1 MSTKDWLEKDFY
13 KVLGVSKTAEQ
24 DEIKKSY
31 RKLARK
37 YHPDSNAGDASAEA
51 KFKEVSEAYDVVG
64 DTKKRKEYDEA
75 RRLFGSGGF
84 RMPGGAGQ
92 SGGQGFGFDVGD
104 LFNRSGQTAG
114 SGGGGLGDILGGM
127 FGGGGGRTTTTTST
141 ARPRRGA
148 DIETEATIEFA
159 EAVNGVTVALRM
171 TSDEPCKTCRGTGAK
186 YGTVPKVCLKCEG
199 TGMQTSV
206 QGGVFAMTEPCTE
219 CKGRGLVVDQPCETC
234 HGSGRGQSSKTM
246 QVRIPAGVQDA
257 QRIRLKGKGAAGER
271 GGPAGDLYVS
281 VHVTP
286 HRIFGRQGEHLIL
299 AVPVSFTEAALGA
312 EIKVPTLD
320 GLPVTVRIP
329 AGTAN
334 GSKLRVRGKGSVR
347 RDGSKG
353 DLLLT
358 IEVQVP
364 HELTDEQRQKLQEY
378 STASAQPD
386 LRAGLFGSP

>member
-1 MSTKDWLEKDFY
+1 MSTKDWIEKDFY
-13 KVLGVSKTAEQ
+13 KVLGVSKTAEA

-37 YHPDSNAGDASAEA
+37 YHPDSNAGDTKAEA

-64 DTKKRKEYDEA
+64 DPKKRKEYDEA

-84 RMPGGAGQ
+84 RMPGGT
-92 SGGQGFGFDVGD
+92 GGQGGGGFNFDVGD
-104 LFNRSGQTAG
+104 LFNRGGGQNT
-114 SGGGGLGDILGGM
+114 GGGLGDILGGM
-127 FGGGGGRTTTTTST
+127 FGGGGQRTTTTT
-141 ARPRRGA
+141 ARPRRGQ

-159 EAVNGVTVALRM
+159 EAVNGVTVGLRM
-171 TSDEPCKTCRGTGAK
+171 TSDEPCPTCRGTGAK

-246 QVRIPAGVQDA
+246 QVRIPAGVQDG

-271 GGPAGDLYVS
+271 GGPAGDLYVT
-281 VHVTP
+281 VHTKS
-286 HRIFGRQGEHLIL
+286 HRIFGRQGEHLTL
-299 AVPVSFTEAALGA
+299 NVPVSFTEAALGA

-347 RDGSKG
+347 RDGTKG

-358 IEVQVP
+358 LEVQVP
-364 HELTDEQRQKLQEY
+364 HELTDEQKEKLQEFN
-378 STASAQPD
+378 SASDHPD
-386 LRAGLFGSP
+386 LRAGLFGTS

>member
-13 KVLGVSKTAEQ
+13 KVLGVSKTA
-24 DEIKKSY
+24 DAAEIKKAY

-37 YHPDSNAGDASAEA
+37 YHPDSNSGDASAEA
-51 KFKEVSEAYDVVG
+51 RFKDVSEAYDVVG
-64 DTKKRKEYDEA
+64 DVKKRKEYDEA
-75 RRLFGSGGF
+75 RRLFGNGGF
-84 RMPGGAGQ
+84 RMPGSGSGQ
-92 SGGQGFGFDVGD
+92 GGQGFGFDVGD
-104 LFNRSGQTAG
+104 LFNRSGSASG
-114 SGGGGLGDILGGM
+114 SGGGLGDILGGM
-127 FGGGGGRTTTTTST
+127 FGGGRTTTTST

-148 DIETEATIEFA
+148 DIESEATSEFA
-159 EAVNGVTVALRM
+159 EAGNGVTVGLKM

-246 QVRIPAGVQDA
+246 QVRIPAGVQDG
-257 QRIRLKGKGAAGER
+257 QRIRLKAKGAAGER
-271 GGPAGDLYVS
+271 GGPAGDLYVT
-281 VHVTP
+281 VHVKP
-286 HRIFGRQGEHLIL
+286 HRIFGRQGEHLTL
-299 AVPVSFTEAALGA
+299 NVPVSFTEAALGA

-347 RDGSKG
+347 RDGTKG
-353 DLLLT
+353 DLMLT

-364 HELTDEQRQKLQEY
+364 HQLSDEQRTKLQEF
-378 STASAQPD
+378 SSASAQPD
-386 LRAGLFGSP
+386 LRAGLFGST

>member
-13 KVLGVSKTAEQ
+13 KVLGVSKTAEA

-64 DTKKRKEYDEA
+64 DPKKRKEYDEA

-84 RMPGGAGQ
+84 RMPTG
-92 SGGQGFGFDVGD
+92 SGQGGGGFNFDVGD
-104 LFNRSGQTAG
+104 LFNRSGSG
-114 SGGGGLGDILGGM
+114 GGGGGLGDILGGM
-127 FGGGGGRTTTTTST
+127 FGGGGQRTTTSTT
-141 ARPRRGA
+141 ARPRRGQ

-159 EAVNGVTVALRM
+159 EAVNGVTVGLRM
-171 TSDEPCKTCRGTGAK
+171 TSDAPCPTCHGTGAK

-246 QVRIPAGVQDA
+246 QVRIPAGVQDN

-271 GGPAGDLYVS
+271 GGPAGDLYVT
-281 VHVTP
+281 VHVHK
-286 HRIFGRQGEHLIL
+286 HRIFGRQGEHLTL
-299 AVPVSFTEAALGA
+299 NVPVSFTEAALGA

-347 RDGSKG
+347 RDGTKG
-353 DLLLT
+353 DLMLT
-358 IEVQVP
+358 LDVQVP
-364 HELTDEQRQKLQEY
+364 HELTDEQKEKLQEF
-378 STASAQPD
+378 SSASDQPD
-386 LRAGLFGSP
+386 LRAGLFGSS

>member
-1 MSTKDWLEKDFY
+1 MSTKDWIEKDFY

-37 YHPDSNAGDASAEA
+37 YHPDSNQGDASAEA

-64 DTKKRKEYDEA
+64 DAKKRKEYDEA

-84 RMPGGAGQ
+84 RMPGGGQ
-92 SGGQGFGFDVGD
+92 QGGGFNFDVGD
-104 LFNRSGQTAG
+104 LFNRGG
-114 SGGGGLGDILGGM
+114 SGGAAGAGGGLGDILGGM
-127 FGGGGGRTTTTTST
+127 FGGGGRSSTSTTT
-141 ARPRRGA
+141 ARPRRGQ

-234 HGSGRGQSSKTM
+234 HGSGRGQSSRTM
-246 QVRIPAGVQDA
+246 QVRIPAGVQDN

-271 GGPAGDLYVS
+271 GGPAGDLYVT

-286 HRIFGRQGEHLIL
+286 HRIFGRQGEHLTL
-299 AVPVSFTEAALGA
+299 NVPVSFTEAALGA

-358 IEVQVP
+358 LEVQVP
-364 HELTDEQRQKLQEY
+364 HELTDEQRTKLQEF
-378 STASAQPD
+378 SSASDQPD
-386 LRAGLFGSP
+386 LRAGLFGSA

>member
-13 KVLGVSKTAEQ
+13 KVLGVSKTAEA
-24 DEIKKSY
+24 DEIKKAY
-31 RKLARK
+31 RKLARQ
-37 YHPDSNAGDASAEA
+37 YHPDSNSGDAKAEA
-51 KFKEVSEAYDVVG
+51 RFKEVSEAYDVLG
-64 DTKKRKEYDEA
+64 DAKKRKEYDEA
-75 RRLFGSGGF
+75 RRLFGGGGF
-84 RMPGGAGQ
+84 RMPGSGQ
-92 SGGQGFGFDVGD
+92 GGQGFGFDVGD
-104 LFNRSGQTAG
+104 LFNRSGAA
-114 SGGGGLGDILGGM
+114 GGGGLGDILGGM
-127 FGGGGGRTTTTTST
+127 FGGGRTTTSTT

-246 QVRIPAGVQDA
+246 QVRIPAGVQDG

-271 GGPAGDLYVS
+271 GGPAGDLYVT
-281 VHVTP
+281 VHVHP
-286 HRIFGRQGEHLIL
+286 HRIFGRQGEHLTL
-299 AVPVSFTEAALGA
+299 SVPVTFTEAALGA

-320 GLPVTVRIP
+320 GLPVKVRIP

-347 RDGSKG
+347 RDGTRG

-358 IEVQVP
+358 IDVQVP
-364 HELTDEQRQKLQEY
+364 HELTEEQRARLQEF
-378 STASAQPD
+378 STAAAQPD
-386 LRAGLFGSP
+386 LRAGLFDGTSG

>member
-13 KVLGVSKTAEQ
+13 KVLGVAKTAEA

-64 DTKKRKEYDEA
+64 DPKKRKEYDEA

-84 RMPGGAGQ
+84 RMPTG
-92 SGGQGFGFDVGD
+92 SGQGGGGFNFDVGD
-104 LFNRSGQTAG
+104 LFNRGG
-114 SGGGGLGDILGGM
+114 STNNTGGGLGDILGGM
-127 FGGGGGRTTTTTST
+127 FGGGGRTTTTTT
-141 ARPRRGA
+141 ARPRRGQ

-159 EAVNGVTVALRM
+159 EAVNGVTVGLRM
-171 TSDEPCKTCRGTGAK
+171 TSDEPCPTCRGTGAK

-246 QVRIPAGVQDA
+246 QVRIPAGVQDG

-271 GGPAGDLYVS
+271 GGPAGDLYVT
-281 VHVTP
+281 VHVKP
-286 HRIFGRQGEHLIL
+286 HRIFGRQGEHLTL
-299 AVPVSFTEAALGA
+299 NVPVSFTEAALGA

-347 RDGSKG
+347 RDGTKG
-353 DLLLT
+353 DLMLT
-358 IEVQVP
+358 LEVQVP
-364 HELTDEQRQKLQEY
+364 HDLTDEQKEKLQEFN
-378 STASAQPD
+378 SASDHPD
-386 LRAGLFGSP
+386 LRAGLFGSS

>member
-13 KVLGVSKTAEQ
+13 KVLGVSKTAEA

-64 DTKKRKEYDEA
+64 DPKKRKEYDEA

-84 RMPGGAGQ
+84 RMPGGNSQ
-92 SGGQGFGFDVGD
+92 GGGGFNFDVGD
-104 LFNRSGQTAG
+104 LFNRGG
-114 SGGGGLGDILGGM
+114 SGGSSGGGLGDILGGM
-127 FGGGGGRTTTTTST
+127 FGGGGQRTTTSTT
-141 ARPRRGA
+141 ARPRRGQ

-159 EAVNGVTVALRM
+159 EAVNGVTVGLRM
-171 TSDEPCKTCRGTGAK
+171 TSDEPCPTCHGTGAK

-246 QVRIPAGVQDA
+246 QVRIPAGVQDN

-271 GGPAGDLYVS
+271 GGPAGDLYVT
-281 VHVTP
+281 VHVKS
-286 HRIFGRQGEHLIL
+286 HRIFGRQGEHLTL
-299 AVPVSFTEAALGA
+299 NVPVSFTEAALGA

-347 RDGSKG
+347 RDGTNG

-358 IEVQVP
+358 LEVQVP
-364 HELTDEQRQKLQEY
+364 HELTDEQKEKLQEFN
-378 STASAQPD
+378 SASEHPD
-386 LRAGLFGSP
+386 LRAGLFGSS

>member
-1 MSTKDWLEKDFY
+1 MSTKDWIEKDFY
-13 KVLGVSKTAEQ
+13 KVLGVSKTADA
-24 DEIKKSY
+24 DEIKKAY
-31 RKLARK
+31 RKLARQ
-37 YHPDSNAGDASAEA
+37 YHPDSNAGDTKAEA

-64 DTKKRKEYDEA
+64 DPKKRKEYDEA

-84 RMPGGAGQ
+84 RMPGG
-92 SGGQGFGFDVGD
+92 GGQGGFDFNVGD
-104 LFNRSGQTAG
+104 LFNRGGGTGA
-114 SGGGGLGDILGGM
+114 GGGLGDILGGM
-127 FGGGGGRTTTTTST
+127 FGGGGRTSTTTT
-141 ARPRRGA
+141 ARPRRGQ

-159 EAVNGVTVALRM
+159 EAVNGVTVGLRM
-171 TSDEPCKTCRGTGAK
+171 TSDAPCPTCRGTGAK

-246 QVRIPAGVQDA
+246 QVRIPAGVQDG

-271 GGPAGDLYVS
+271 GGPAGDLYVT
-281 VHVTP
+281 VHVKP
-286 HRIFGRQGEHLIL
+286 HRIFGRQGEHLTL
-299 AVPVSFTEAALGA
+299 NVPVSFTEAALGA

-347 RDGSKG
+347 RDGTKG

-358 IEVQVP
+358 LEVQVP
-364 HELTDEQRQKLQEY
+364 HELTDEQKAKLEEF
-378 STASAQPD
+378 SSASDQPD

>member
-13 KVLGVSKTAEQ
+13 KVLGVSKTAEA

-64 DTKKRKEYDEA
+64 DPKKRKEYDEA

-84 RMPGGAGQ
+84 RMP
-92 SGGQGFGFDVGD
+92 SGSGQGGGGFNFDVGD
-104 LFNRSGQTAG
+104 LFNRGG
-114 SGGGGLGDILGGM
+114 SGGSGGGLGDILGGM
-127 FGGGGGRTTTTTST
+127 FGGGGQRTTTSTT
-141 ARPRRGA
+141 ARPRRGQ

-159 EAVNGVTVALRM
+159 EAVNGVTVGLRM
-171 TSDEPCKTCRGTGAK
+171 TSDEPCPTCRGTGAK

-246 QVRIPAGVQDA
+246 QVRIPAGVQDN

-271 GGPAGDLYVS
+271 GGPAGDLYVT
-281 VHVTP
+281 VHVKP
-286 HRIFGRQGEHLIL
+286 HRIFGRQGEHLTL
-299 AVPVSFTEAALGA
+299 NVPVSFTEAALGA

-347 RDGSKG
+347 RDGTKG

-358 IEVQVP
+358 LEVQVP
-364 HELTDEQRQKLQEY
+364 HELTDEQKEKLQEFN
-378 STASAQPD
+378 SASDHPD
-386 LRAGLFGSP
+386 LRAGLFGSS

>member
-1 MSTKDWLEKDFY
+1 MSTKDWIEKDFY
-13 KVLGVSKTAEQ
+13 KVLGVSKTAEA

-37 YHPDSNAGDASAEA
+37 YHPDSNAGDTKAEA

-64 DTKKRKEYDEA
+64 DPKKRKEYDEA

-84 RMPGGAGQ
+84 RMPGGSGQ
-92 SGGQGFGFDVGD
+92 TGGGFDFNVGD
-104 LFNRSGQTAG
+104 LFNRGGGQNT
-114 SGGGGLGDILGGM
+114 GGGLGDILGGM
-127 FGGGGGRTTTTTST
+127 FGGGGQRTTTTT
-141 ARPRRGA
+141 ARPRRGQ

-159 EAVNGVTVALRM
+159 EAVNGVTVGLRM
-171 TSDEPCKTCRGTGAK
+171 TSDEPCPTCRGTGAK

-246 QVRIPAGVQDA
+246 QVRIPAGVQDG

-271 GGPAGDLYVS
+271 GGPAGDLYVT
-281 VHVTP
+281 VHTKS
-286 HRIFGRQGEHLIL
+286 HRIFGRQGEHLTL
-299 AVPVSFTEAALGA
+299 NVPVSFTEAALGA

-347 RDGSKG
+347 RDGTKG

-358 IEVQVP
+358 LEVQVP
-364 HELTDEQRQKLQEY
+364 HELTDEQKEKLQEFN
-378 STASAQPD
+378 SASDHPD
-386 LRAGLFGSP
+386 LRAGLFGTS

>member
-1 MSTKDWLEKDFY
+1 VSTKDWLEKDFY
-13 KVLGVSKTAEQ
+13 KVLGVSKTA
-24 DEIKKSY
+24 DAAEIKKAY

-37 YHPDSNAGDASAEA
+37 YHPDSNSGDASAEA
-51 KFKEVSEAYDVVG
+51 RFKDVSEAYDVVG
-64 DTKKRKEYDEA
+64 DVKKRKEYDEA
-75 RRLFGSGGF
+75 RRLFGNGGF
-84 RMPGGAGQ
+84 RMPGSGSGQ
-92 SGGQGFGFDVGD
+92 GGQGFGFDVGD
-104 LFNRSGQTAG
+104 LFNRSGSASG
-114 SGGGGLGDILGGM
+114 SGGGLGDILGGM
-127 FGGGGGRTTTTTST
+127 FGGGRTTTTST

-148 DIETEATIEFA
+148 DIESEATIEFA
-159 EAVNGVTVALRM
+159 EAVNGVTVGLKM

-246 QVRIPAGVQDA
+246 QVRIPAGVQDG
-257 QRIRLKGKGAAGER
+257 QRIRLKAKGAAGER
-271 GGPAGDLYVS
+271 GGPAGDLYVT
-281 VHVTP
+281 VHVKP
-286 HRIFGRQGEHLIL
+286 HRIFGRQGEHLTL
-299 AVPVSFTEAALGA
+299 NVPVSFTEAALGA

-347 RDGSKG
+347 RDGTKG
-353 DLLLT
+353 DLMLT

-364 HELTDEQRQKLQEY
+364 HQLSDEQRTKLQEF
-378 STASAQPD
+378 SSASAQPD
-386 LRAGLFGSP
+386 LRAGLFGST

>member
-64 DTKKRKEYDEA
+64 DAKKRKEYDEA

-84 RMPGGAGQ
+84 RMPTG
-92 SGGQGFGFDVGD
+92 SGQGGGGFNFDVGD
-104 LFNRSGQTAG
+104 LFNRGG
-114 SGGGGLGDILGGM
+114 STNAGGGLGDILGGM
-127 FGGGGGRTTTTTST
+127 FGGGGRTTTTTTT
-141 ARPRRGA
+141 ARPRRGQ

-159 EAVNGVTVALRM
+159 EAVNGVTVGLRM
-171 TSDEPCKTCRGTGAK
+171 TSDEPCPTCRGTGAK

-246 QVRIPAGVQDA
+246 QVRIPAGVQDG

-271 GGPAGDLYVS
+271 GGPAGDLYVT
-281 VHVTP
+281 VHVKP
-286 HRIFGRQGEHLIL
+286 HRIFGRQGEHLTL
-299 AVPVSFTEAALGA
+299 NVPVSFTEAALGA

-347 RDGSKG
+347 RDGTKG
-353 DLLLT
+353 DLMLT
-358 IEVQVP
+358 LEVQVP
-364 HELTDEQRQKLQEY
+364 HDLTDEQKEKLQEFN
-378 STASAQPD
+378 SASDHPD
-386 LRAGLFGSP
+386 LRAGLFGSS

>member
-13 KVLGVSKTAEQ
+13 KVLGVSKTAEA
-24 DEIKKSY
+24 DEIKKAY

-37 YHPDSNAGDASAEA
+37 YHPDSNSGDASAEA
-51 KFKEVSEAYDVVG
+51 KFKDVSEAYDVVG
-64 DTKKRKEYDEA
+64 DVKKRKEYDEA
-75 RRLFGSGGF
+75 RRLFGSGAF
-84 RMPGGAGQ
+84 RMPGSGGGQ
-92 SGGQGFGFDVGD
+92 GGQGFGFDVGD
-104 LFNRSGQTAG
+104 LFNRSGSASG
-114 SGGGGLGDILGGM
+114 SGGGLGDILGGM
-127 FGGGGGRTTTTTST
+127 FGGGGRTTTST

-148 DIETEATIEFA
+148 DIETEASIEFA
-159 EAVNGVTVALRM
+159 EAVNGVTVGLKM

-246 QVRIPAGVQDA
+246 QVRIPAGVQDG
-257 QRIRLKGKGAAGER
+257 QRIRLKAKGAAGER
-271 GGPAGDLYVS
+271 GGPAGDLYVT
-281 VHVTP
+281 VHVKP
-286 HRIFGRQGEHLIL
+286 HRIFGRQGEHLTL
-299 AVPVSFTEAALGA
+299 NVPVSFTEAALGA

-347 RDGSKG
+347 RDGTKG
-353 DLLLT
+353 DLMLT

-364 HELTDEQRQKLQEY
+364 HQLSDEQRTKLQEF
-378 STASAQPD
+378 SSAAAQPD
-386 LRAGLFGSP
+386 LRAGLFGST

>member
-1 MSTKDWLEKDFY
+1 MSTKDWIEKDFY

-37 YHPDSNAGDASAEA
+37 YHPDSNQGDASAEA

-64 DTKKRKEYDEA
+64 DPKKRKEYDEA

-84 RMPGGAGQ
+84 RMPGG
-92 SGGQGFGFDVGD
+92 SGQGGGGFNFDVGD
-104 LFNRSGQTAG
+104 LFNRGGGTAG
-114 SGGGGLGDILGGM
+114 GAGGGLGDILGGM
-127 FGGGGGRTTTTTST
+127 FGGGGRTTTTST

-148 DIETEATIEFA
+148 DIETEAAIEFA

-219 CKGRGLVVDQPCETC
+219 CKGRGLVVDEPCETC

-246 QVRIPAGVQDA
+246 QVRIPAGVQDG

-271 GGPAGDLYVS
+271 GGPAGDLYVT
-281 VHVTP
+281 VHVHT
-286 HRIFGRQGEHLIL
+286 HRIFGRQGEHLTL
-299 AVPVSFTEAALGA
+299 NVPVSFTEAALGA

-320 GLPVTVRIP
+320 GMPVTVRIP

-364 HELTDEQRQKLQEY
+364 HELTDEQRAKLQEFN
-378 STASAQPD
+378 SASEHPD
-386 LRAGLFGSP
+386 LRAGLFGSS

>member
-64 DTKKRKEYDEA
+64 DAKKRKEYDEA

-92 SGGQGFGFDVGD
+92 GGGQGFGFDVGD
-104 LFNRSGQTAG
+104 LFNRGGQASGSG
-114 SGGGGLGDILGGM
+114 GGGGLGDILGGM
-127 FGGGGGRTTTTTST
+127 FGGGGRTTTTTST

-246 QVRIPAGVQDA
+246 QVRIPAGVQDG

-281 VHVTP
+281 VHVKS
-286 HRIFGRQGEHLIL
+286 HRIFGRQGEHLTL

-364 HELTDEQRQKLQEY
+364 HELTDEQREKLQEF

-386 LRAGLFGSP
+386 LRAGLFGSS

>member
-13 KVLGVSKTAEQ
+13 KVLGVSKSADA
-24 DEIKKSY
+24 DEIKKAY

-37 YHPDSNAGDASAEA
+37 YHPDSNAGDAGAEA

-64 DTKKRKEYDEA
+64 DPKKRKEYDEA

-84 RMPGGAGQ
+84 RMPSGSGTGG
-92 SGGQGFGFDVGD
+92 GFNFDVGD
-104 LFNRSGQTAG
+104 LFNRGGAG
-114 SGGGGLGDILGGM
+114 SAGGGLGDILGGM
-127 FGGGGGRTTTTTST
+127 FGGGRTTTTTST

-159 EAVNGVTVALRM
+159 EAVNGVTVGLRM

-219 CKGRGLVVDQPCETC
+219 CRGRGLVVDQPCETC

-246 QVRIPAGVQDA
+246 QVRIPAGVQDN

-271 GGPAGDLYVS
+271 GGPAGDLYVT
-281 VHVTP
+281 VHVKP
-286 HRIFGRQGEHLIL
+286 HRIFGRQGEHLTL
-299 AVPVSFTEAALGA
+299 NVPVSFTEAALGA

-347 RDGSKG
+347 RDGTKG

-358 IEVQVP
+358 LEVQVP
-364 HELTDEQRQKLQEY
+364 HELSEEQRAKLQEF
-378 STASAQPD
+378 SSASDQPD

>member
-13 KVLGVSKTAEQ
+13 KVLGVAKNAEA
-24 DEIKKSY
+24 DEIKKAY

-64 DTKKRKEYDEA
+64 DPKKRKEYDEA

-84 RMPGGAGQ
+84 RMPGGSG
-92 SGGQGFGFDVGD
+92 GGQGGFNFDVGD
-104 LFNRSGQTAG
+104 LFNRGGGAG
-114 SGGGGLGDILGGM
+114 GGGGGLGDILGGM
-127 FGGGGGRTTTTTST
+127 FGGGGRTTTTTST

-171 TSDEPCKTCRGTGAK
+171 TSDAPCKTCRGTGAK

-246 QVRIPAGVQDA
+246 QVRIPAGVQDG

-271 GGPAGDLYVS
+271 GGPAGDLYVT
-281 VHVTP
+281 VHVKS
-286 HRIFGRQGEHLIL
+286 HRIFGRQGEHLTL
-299 AVPVSFTEAALGA
+299 TVPVSFTEAALGA

-353 DLLLT
+353 DILLT

-364 HELTDEQRQKLQEY
+364 HELSEEQRAKLQEF
-378 STASAQPD
+378 SSASDQPD
-386 LRAGLFGSP
+386 LRAGLFGST

>member
-13 KVLGVSKTAEQ
+13 KVLGVSKTAEA

-64 DTKKRKEYDEA
+64 DAKKRKEYDEA

-84 RMPGGAGQ
+84 RMPG
-92 SGGQGFGFDVGD
+92 SGGAQGGGFGGFDVND
-104 LFNRSGQTAG
+104 LFNRGGATTGTAT
-114 SGGGGLGDILGGM
+114 GGLGDILGGM
-127 FGGGGGRTTTTTST
+127 FGGGGRTTTTTP

-148 DIETEATIEFA
+148 DIETEATIEFG

-246 QVRIPAGVQDA
+246 QVRIPAGVQDG

-271 GGPAGDLYVS
+271 GGPAGDLYVT

-286 HRIFGRQGEHLIL
+286 HRIFGRQGEHLTL

-334 GSKLRVRGKGSVR
+334 GSKLRVRGKGSAR
-347 RDGSKG
+347 RDGTKG

-358 IEVQVP
+358 MEVQVP
-364 HELTDEQRQKLQEY
+364 HDLTDEQREKLQEF
-378 STASAQPD
+378 SSASGQPD
-386 LRAGLFGSP
+386 LRAGLFGSA

>member
-1 MSTKDWLEKDFY
+1 MSTKDWIEKDFY
-13 KVLGVSKTAEQ
+13 KVLGVSKTAEA

-37 YHPDSNAGDASAEA
+37 YHPDSNAGDTKAEA

-64 DTKKRKEYDEA
+64 DPKKRKEYDEA

-84 RMPGGAGQ
+84 RMPGG
-92 SGGQGFGFDVGD
+92 SGGQGGGGFNFDVGD
-104 LFNRSGQTAG
+104 LFNRGGGQST
-114 SGGGGLGDILGGM
+114 GGGLGDILGGM
-127 FGGGGGRTTTTTST
+127 FGGGGQRTTTTT
-141 ARPRRGA
+141 ARPRRGQ

-159 EAVNGVTVALRM
+159 EAVNGVTVGLRM
-171 TSDEPCKTCRGTGAK
+171 TSDEPCPTCRGTGAK

-246 QVRIPAGVQDA
+246 QVRIPAGVQDG

-271 GGPAGDLYVS
+271 GGPAGDLYVT
-281 VHVTP
+281 VHTKS
-286 HRIFGRQGEHLIL
+286 HRIFGRQGEHLTL
-299 AVPVSFTEAALGA
+299 NVPVSFTEAALGA

-347 RDGSKG
+347 RDGTKG

-358 IEVQVP
+358 LEVQVP
-364 HELTDEQRQKLQEY
+364 HELTDEQKEKLQEFN
-378 STASAQPD
+378 SASDHPD
-386 LRAGLFGSP
+386 LRAGLFGTS

>member
-1 MSTKDWLEKDFY
+1 MSTKDWIEKDFY

-37 YHPDSNAGDASAEA
+37 YHPDSNQGDASAEA

-84 RMPGGAGQ
+84 RMPGGGQ
-92 SGGQGFGFDVGD
+92 QGGGGFNFDVGD
-104 LFNRSGQTAG
+104 LFNRGG
-114 SGGGGLGDILGGM
+114 SGGAASAGGGLGDILGGM
-127 FGGGGGRTTTTTST
+127 FGGGGRTTTSATT
-141 ARPRRGA
+141 ARPRRGQ

-159 EAVNGVTVALRM
+159 EAVNGVTVGLRM

-246 QVRIPAGVQDA
+246 QVRIPAGVQDN

-271 GGPAGDLYVS
+271 GGPAGDLYVT

-286 HRIFGRQGEHLIL
+286 HRIFGRQGEHLTL
-299 AVPVSFTEAALGA
+299 SVPVSFTEAALGA

-353 DLLLT
+353 DMLLT
-358 IEVQVP
+358 LEVQVP
-364 HELTDEQRQKLQEY
+364 HELTDEQRTKLQEFN
-378 STASAQPD
+378 SASDHPD
-386 LRAGLFGSP
+386 LRAGLFGTT

>member
-13 KVLGVSKTAEQ
+13 KVLGVSKTAEA
-24 DEIKKSY
+24 DEIKKAY
-31 RKLARK
+31 RKLARQ
-37 YHPDSNAGDASAEA
+37 YHPDSNEGNPSAEA
-51 KFKEVSEAYDVVG
+51 RFKEVSEAYDVVG
-64 DTKKRKEYDEA
+64 DAKKRKEYDEA
-75 RRLFGSGGF
+75 RRLFGGGGF
-84 RMPGGAGQ
+84 RMPGGQ
-92 SGGQGFGFDVGD
+92 SAGGQGFGFDVGD
-104 LFNRSGQTAG
+104 LFNRNSSGAG
-114 SGGGGLGDILGGM
+114 GSSGGLGDILGGM
-127 FGGGGGRTTTTTST
+127 FGGGRTTTTTST

-148 DIETEATIEFA
+148 DIESEATIEFA
-159 EAVNGVTVALRM
+159 EAVNGVTVGLKM

-246 QVRIPAGVQDA
+246 QVRIPAGVQDG

-271 GGPAGDLYVS
+271 GGPAGDLYVT
-281 VHVTP
+281 VHVKP
-286 HRIFGRQGEHLIL
+286 HRIFGRQSEHLTL
-299 AVPVSFTEAALGA
+299 NVPVSFTEAALGA

-347 RDGSKG
+347 RDGTKG
-353 DLLLT
+353 DLMLT

-364 HELTDEQRQKLQEY
+364 HELSDEQRTKLQEF
-378 STASAQPD
+378 SSASAQPD
-386 LRAGLFGSP
+386 LRAGLFGST

>member
-1 MSTKDWLEKDFY
+1 VSTKDWLEKDFY
-13 KVLGVSKTAEQ
+13 KVLGVSKTADA
-24 DEIKKSY
+24 DEIKKAY

-37 YHPDSNAGDASAEA
+37 YHPDSNSGDPSAEA
-51 KFKEVSEAYDVVG
+51 RFKDVSEAYDVVG
-64 DTKKRKEYDEA
+64 DVKKRKEYDEA

-84 RMPGGAGQ
+84 RMPGSSSSGQ
-92 SGGQGFGFDVGD
+92 GGQGFGFDVGD
-104 LFNRSGQTAG
+104 LFNRSGSASG
-114 SGGGGLGDILGGM
+114 SGGGLGDILGGM
-127 FGGGGGRTTTTTST
+127 FGGGRTTTTST

-148 DIETEATIEFA
+148 DIESEATIDFA
-159 EAVNGVTVALRM
+159 EAVNGVTVGLKM

-246 QVRIPAGVQDA
+246 QVRIPAGVQDG
-257 QRIRLKGKGAAGER
+257 QRIRLKAKGAAGER
-271 GGPAGDLYVS
+271 GGPAGDLYVT
-281 VHVTP
+281 VHVKP
-286 HRIFGRQGEHLIL
+286 HRIFGRQGEHLTL
-299 AVPVSFTEAALGA
+299 NVPVSFTEAALGA

-347 RDGSKG
+347 RDGTKG
-353 DLLLT
+353 DLMLT

-364 HELTDEQRQKLQEY
+364 HELNDEQRTKLQEF
-378 STASAQPD
+378 SSASAQPD
-386 LRAGLFGSP
+386 LRAGLFGST

>member
-13 KVLGVSKTAEQ
+13 KVLGVSKTAEA
-24 DEIKKSY
+24 DDIKKAY

-37 YHPDSNAGDASAEA
+37 YHPDSNAGDATAEA

-64 DTKKRKEYDEA
+64 DAKKRKEYDEA

-84 RMPGGAGQ
+84 RMPGGASQG
-92 SGGQGFGFDVGD
+92 GGQGFGFDVGD
-104 LFNRSGQTAG
+104 LFNRSG
-114 SGGGGLGDILGGM
+114 SGAGGGLGDILGGM
-127 FGGGGGRTTTTTST
+127 FGGGRNTTTTT

-148 DIETEATIEFA
+148 DIETEAGIEFA
-159 EAVNGVTVALRM
+159 EAVNGVTVGLKM

-246 QVRIPAGVQDA
+246 QVRIPAGVQDG

-271 GGPAGDLYVS
+271 GGPAGDLYVT
-281 VHVTP
+281 VHVHS
-286 HRIFGRQGEHLIL
+286 HRIFGRQGEHLTL
-299 AVPVSFTEAALGA
+299 TVPVTFTEAALGA

-334 GSKLRVRGKGSVR
+334 GGKLRVRGKGSVR
-347 RDGSKG
+347 RDGTRG

-358 IEVQVP
+358 IDVQVP
-364 HELTDEQRQKLQEY
+364 HELSEEQRTKLQEF
-378 STASAQPD
+378 SSAATQPD
-386 LRAGLFGSP
+386 LRAGLFGTG